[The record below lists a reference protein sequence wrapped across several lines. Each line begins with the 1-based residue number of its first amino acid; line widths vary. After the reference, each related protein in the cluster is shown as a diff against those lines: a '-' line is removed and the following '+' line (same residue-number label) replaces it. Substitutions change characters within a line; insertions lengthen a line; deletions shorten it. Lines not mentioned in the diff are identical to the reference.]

1 MSFIISFN
9 SLFASTGDILPPPP
23 PSDLEWWP
31 PPPLLSEDDGPLEAE
46 AEAEVRP
53 RMRRDSAARMRPV
66 SWVGGKEKW
75 EISVGHSL
83 IG

>member
-1 MSFIISFN
+1 MFLSN
-9 SLFASTGDILPPPP
+9 SLFASPGDILPPPP
-23 PSDLEWWP
+23 PPSALEWWP

-66 SWVGGKEKW
+66 SWVGRKEERW
-75 EISVGHSL
+75 EISAGHS
-83 IG
+83 